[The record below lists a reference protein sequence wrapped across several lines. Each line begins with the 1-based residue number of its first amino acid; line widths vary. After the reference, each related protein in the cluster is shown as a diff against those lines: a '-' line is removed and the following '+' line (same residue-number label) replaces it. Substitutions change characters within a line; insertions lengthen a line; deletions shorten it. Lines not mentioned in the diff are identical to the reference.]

1 MIANFHTH
9 TFRCNHAKGTDRE
22 YVEAAIRA
30 GVKSLGFS
38 DHSPYWFPG
47 GYYSTHRMKPHEIE
61 DYVNSVL
68 ALREEY
74 KRDIRIFLGFEAEYY
89 PLYFDKMLEMIDPY
103 PYEYLILGQ
112 HYLKNEKSESHIA
125 RLANDYESLVC
136 YVNECIEGLAT
147 GKFFCFAHPDIVNFK
162 GDPRLYRSEMIRLCK
177 AAKAMNVP
185 LEINLLGIRERR
197 NYPRIDFWQIAAEV
211 GNDVILGSDSH
222 EPSVT
227 ALESDIRVA
236 MEIVNGFGLHLIEPM
251 EPTLRTQEK

>member
-9 TFRCNHAKGTDRE
+9 TFRCNHATGTDRE

-30 GVKSLGFS
+30 GVKVLGFS
-38 DHSPYWFPG
+38 DHSPYWFPK
-47 GYYSTHRMKPHEIE
+47 GYYSTHRMKPDEIE

-68 ALREEY
+68 SLREEY
-74 KRDIRIFLGFEAEYY
+74 KNDIRIHLGFEAEYY
-89 PLYFDKMLEMIDPY
+89 PLYFDKMLKMIEPY

-147 GKFFCFAHPDIVNFK
+147 GKFFCFAHPDLVNFK
-162 GDPRLYRSEMIRLCK
+162 GDTRLYRSEMTRLCK

-211 GNDVILGSDSH
+211 GNDVMLGSDSH
-222 EPSVT
+222 EPSAT
-227 ALESDIRVA
+227 ARDFDIRVA
-236 MEIVNGFGLHLIEPM
+236 MEIVNGFGLHLIEPT
-251 EPTLRTQEK
+251 EPKILK